1 MLIKLR
7 KYQESHHRMIYR
19 QLQMKL
25 KTVSVI
31 KKTLKEKYIFPE
43 KIHKIIDNLRL
54 IQKYNTAISKNDK
67 FVRQ

>member
-1 MLIKLR
+1 
-7 KYQESHHRMIYR
+7 
-19 QLQMKL
+19 MKL